1 MTGLWIP
8 QSVVAEG
15 PMSSGLYIDPNIPRF
30 TRPELVSEMDARF
43 GFTDGTFRKYQELG
57 LIGAP
62 SPDQRWTEGR
72 TGSAAGLW
80 SDHDRGMLIAILN
93 LRERQRLEVGGQLD
107 LSKFGQLRRLV
118 LGVFGW
124 LCAARSGS
132 PGTPNLGRSTGGGT
146 RGRARSR
153 SRINGFARQL
163 VDAVAAPGIKL
174 RDRKSMAA
182 NLTEKLW
189 ANDLDGLLSLE
200 AALQHIIDPD
210 ATGRRMGIGPYAADA
225 RMQLDGLYK
234 KHLGVQY
241 VIADPSP
248 LRDDDWLL
256 ARRLMRQS
264 WASYEV
270 DQPWLAASSEN
281 PGYFA
286 TATIDYQVSES
297 SGTLLFSL
305 GAIGPKKCLAIP
317 NDWISQHAFTRCDSE
332 RAFHCNRSR
341 LLK

>member
-107 LSKFGQLRRLV
+107 LSKLGNFVVWSWAYSDGYVQLDQVRRALRTWV
-118 LGVFGW
+118 GPQV
-124 LCAARSGS
+124 
-132 PGTPNLGRSTGGGT
+132 GGT

-234 KHLGVQY
+234 KHLGAQY

-305 GAIGPKKCLAIP
+305 GAIV
-317 NDWISQHAFTRCDSE
+317 SQKVSGNSE
-332 RAFHCNRSR
+332 
-341 LLK
+341 